1 MSHST
6 APSPTRPHHASS
18 HPDIPDPAPPQHPQG
33 GLKGVLLPV
42 AVVLA
47 IGTIFVSV
55 YLAAFHAPRPHD
67 LPVAVVG
74 TQQET
79 HRLEEGLE
87 SALPGGFDVRP
98 YGDEGAARE
107 AVKHRRVYAAY
118 LTGSGHGAPKL
129 LYAGANGPSVTG
141 TLTGAFGGAAE
152 ASGHRLAQEDILPA
166 STGDT
171 RGLSIFYAAFGLV
184 LAGYLFG
191 MMTYQA
197 APALRFR
204 QRMASLTLFGVLGGV
219 IIALLAGSTGFGA
232 LPGSFVG
239 IAGITALMAM
249 AAGGATMVFIR
260 WAGSAGAG
268 LASIVLLTLGNSTSG
283 GVMPAPYLPGWLH
296 PLAAVLPVGAG
307 VRALQGLAYFHHD
320 GLGRGIAVLAAW
332 IIACAGLLYLRDA
345 RSARSALAQQVPA
358 S

>member
-1 MSHST
+1 MSLPASPPATPARHAAPHS
-6 APSPTRPHHASS
+6 
-18 HPDIPDPAPPQHPQG
+18 DIPDPAPPRHPQG

-67 LPVAVVG
+67 LPVAAVG
-74 TQQET
+74 TSHQAD
-79 HRLEEGLE
+79 RLREGLD
-87 SALPGGFDVRP
+87 SGLPGGFDVRP
-98 YGDEGAARE
+98 YADERAARD
-107 AVKHRRVYAAY
+107 AVEHRHVYAAY
-118 LTGSGHGAPKL
+118 LPGTGHGDPKL

-141 TLTGAFGGAAE
+141 TLTGAFGPVAA
-152 ASGHRLAQEDILPA
+152 AGGHRLAQEDVLPA
-166 STGDT
+166 SAGDT

-197 APALRFR
+197 APVLRFR
-204 QRMASLTLFGVLGGV
+204 QRMASLALFGVLGGI
-219 IIALLAGSTGFGA
+219 IIALVAGDTGFGA

-239 IAGITALMAM
+239 IAGTIALMAM
-249 AAGGATMVFIR
+249 AAGGATMVFIK
-260 WAGSAGAG
+260 WAGAAGAG
-268 LASIVLLTLGNSTSG
+268 LASVVLLTLGNSTSG

-296 PLAAVLPVGAG
+296 PLSEVLPVAAG
-307 VRALQGLAYFHHD
+307 VRALQGLAYFHND
-320 GLGRGIAVLAAW
+320 GLGRGIAVLVVW
-332 IIACAGLLYLRDA
+332 IVACAGLLHLRDA
-345 RSARSALAQQVPA
+345 RDARKRTAPA

>member
-1 MSHST
+1 M
-6 APSPTRPHHASS
+6 
-18 HPDIPDPAPPQHPQG
+18 
-33 GLKGVLLPV
+33 PV

-79 HRLEEGLE
+79 HRIEEGLE
-87 SALPGGFDVRP
+87 SALSGGFDVRP
-98 YGDEGAARE
+98 YADEAAARE
-107 AVKHRRVYAAY
+107 AVEHRRVYGAY
-118 LTGSGHGAPKL
+118 LTGHGAPKL
-129 LYAGANGPSVTG
+129 LFAGANGPSVTG
-141 TLTGAFGGAAE
+141 TLTGAFGPVAGAG
-152 ASGHRLAQEDILPA
+152 GHRLAQEDVLPA

-204 QRMASLTLFGVLGGV
+204 QRMASLALFGVLGGV
-219 IIALLAGSTGFGA
+219 IVALLAGDTGFGA

-239 IAGITALMAM
+239 IAGMTALMAM

-260 WAGSAGAG
+260 WGGAAGAG
-268 LASIVLLTLGNSTSG
+268 LASVVLLTLGNSTSG

-296 PLAAVLPVGAG
+296 PLSDVLPVGAG
-307 VRALQGLAYFHHD
+307 VRAIQGLAYFHHD

-332 IIACAGLLYLRDA
+332 IVACAGLLYVRDA
-345 RSARSALAQQVPA
+345 ARRTPA
-358 S
+358 AA